1 MADNKKTTAPSKVTK
16 KDLVAQLEV
25 AASDI
30 EILQSSNAGLMQQTD
45 SYYYALCDEQAR
57 RSEDARIIAE
67 QSRRIGGLQESLRI
81 AEGGLAAS
89 EELVEGLERLV
100 AIREAQQNFVLHVVN
115 SITLYG
121 GNNVEVIKGLAE
133 SILAEC
139 EIGEPS

>member
-1 MADNKKTTAPSKVTK
+1 MAEKAVASTKVTK
-16 KDLVAQLEV
+16 KDLEAQLEV
-25 AASDI
+25 AQSDI
-30 EILQSSNAGLMQQTD
+30 EILSSSNTGLMQQTD

-57 RSEDARIIAE
+57 RSEDARIIAD
-67 QSRRIGGLQESLRI
+67 QSRRIGSLQEALRI
-81 AEGGLAAS
+81 AEVGLGAS

-100 AIREAQQNFVLHVVN
+100 SIREAQQNFVLHVVN

-139 EIGEPS
+139 EIGQPV